1 MEIKKNLEK
10 LVEESLTA
18 DDLKDCFLL
27 EILISSSKKVQVL
40 LDSPEGVTFK
50 KCRKIS
56 RMLEKVIDEEGWL
69 GEKYILEVS
78 SAGVD
83 RPLTDARQ
91 YPMNIGRKIEIKQKD
106 KTKWKGTFS
115 AFTDD
120 SVSITFETVRKEGK
134 KKIKEEVTQQVLLSE
149 IDELKVK
156 ISF

>member
-10 LVEESLTA
+10 LVEKSLTA

-27 EILISSSKKVQVL
+27 EIIVSANKKVQVL
-40 LDSPEGVTFK
+40 LDSPEGVTFQ

-69 GEKYILEVS
+69 GEKYVLEVS

-83 RPLTDARQ
+83 RPLTDTRQ
-91 YPMNIGRKIEIKQKD
+91 YAKNIGRKIAIKRKD
-106 KTKWKGTFS
+106 NTKWKGTFS
-115 AFTDD
+115 AFSEE
-120 SVSITFETVRKEGK
+120 SVSITFDTVRKEGK
-134 KKIKEEVTQQVLLSE
+134 KKIKEVVTEQIPLSE
-149 IDELKVK
+149 IEELKVK